1 MSNGAPFRPNV
12 LSVRMGSKQLKATDP
27 NTGGIPNVANRGWVR
42 PPLVYTSSIMA
53 GALLTWLWPL
63 AVALPAAVP
72 IGGTMVFASTLL
84 FLFSVRALRA
94 AGTPVPGNQPTTN
107 IVRTGPYRFS
117 RNPIYLSFFVA
128 QLGIALWI
136 SSIWMVATLIPAAA
150 VVSCVVVPREERY
163 LESRFG
169 QQYWSYRDSAR
180 RWL

>member
-1 MSNGAPFRPNV
+1 
-12 LSVRMGSKQLKATDP
+12 MGSRKLQSTDP
-27 NTGGIPNVANRGWVR
+27 STGGKPDGATLGWVR
-42 PPLVYTSSIMA
+42 PPLVYSSSILA

-63 AVALPAAVP
+63 PVALPAAVP
-72 IGGTMVFASTLL
+72 IGGAMVFASILL

-117 RNPIYLSFFVA
+117 RNPIYLSFFFV

-136 SSIWMVATLIPAAA
+136 SRIWMVATLIPAAA
-150 VVSCVVVPREERY
+150 VVSRVVVRREERY

-169 QQYWSYRDSAR
+169 QQYSSYRDSAR

>member
-1 MSNGAPFRPNV
+1 MGRHFDPNV
-12 LSVRMGSKQLKATDP
+12 LSVRMGSRQLQTTDP
-27 NTGGIPNVANRGWVR
+27 NARGKPDVANLGWVR
-42 PPLVYTSSIMA
+42 PPLVYSSSIMT

-63 AVALPAAVP
+63 PIAPPAAVS
-72 IGGTMVFASTLL
+72 IGGTMVFASILL
-84 FLFSVRALRA
+84 FLFSVRALSA
-94 AGTPVPGNQPTTN
+94 AGTPARGNQPTTN

-150 VVSCVVVPREERY
+150 VVSRVVVPREERY

-169 QQYWSYRDSAR
+169 QQYSSYRDSAR

>member
-1 MSNGAPFRPNV
+1 
-12 LSVRMGSKQLKATDP
+12 MGSKQLQATDP
-27 NTGGIPNVANRGWVR
+27 NIRGIPDVANLGWVR
-42 PPLVYTSSIMA
+42 PPLVYSSSILA
-53 GALLTWLWPL
+53 GALLTWLWPPTF
-63 AVALPAAVP
+63 ALPAAVP
-72 IGGTMVFASTLL
+72 IGSTMVLASILL
-84 FLFSVRALRA
+84 FLFSVRTLRA

-117 RNPIYLSFFVA
+117 RNPIYLSFFVM

-150 VVSCVVVPREERY
+150 LVSRVVVPREERY

-169 QQYWSYRDSAR
+169 QQYSSYRDSVR